1 MTTKVVALGLG
12 ASLADPTSI
21 WPVTTVIEL
30 VPEAAEWLGD
40 DPASCVRAAIA
51 AQAGVAVEA
60 IEAVTV
66 MRTPA
71 GSALVQLARGSDA
84 ERALD
89 VAARRRA
96 TNAAEALHAAVLAL
110 A

>member
-12 ASLADPTSI
+12 APLADPISI

-66 MRTPA
+66 TRTPA
-71 GSALVQLARGSDA
+71 SALVQLARGSDA